1 MEFPEAY
8 GSSSPPVLTDDFL
21 LASLL
26 ENSGP
31 ESLVCGGNPLL
42 ADSSYP
48 SPLVGGETKGE
59 SGNGEEDEGFEG
71 KEIGMY
77 HN

>member
-1 MEFPEAY
+1 MDYPEAFA
-8 GSSSPPVLTDDFL
+8 SPSAAVPCDDFL

-26 ENSGP
+26 EGCGT
-31 ESLVCGGNPLL
+31 ESLVCGVNPLL

-48 SPLVGGETKGE
+48 SPFDGEAKGE

-71 KEIGMY
+71 KET
-77 HN
+77 